1 MHDHIEL
8 SLEQS
13 LDYCIKCNICTAA
26 CPVSAV
32 TDLFPGPKYVGPQA
46 QRFRKDGQ
54 PSPDESVD
62 YCSGC
67 RVCNDVC
74 PTGVRIM
81 ELNARARARIVEQKG
96 LPFRSRLLGH
106 QDWTGWLACGP
117 QAALANFA
125 AGNPLLRFA
134 AEKMVG
140 IARKAPLPKFSAYSF
155 RSWFKRRGLG
165 AKGLRLTRLTRWG
178 FGSGRAAPEN
188 SLFRPCGAISSP
200 RTGENRQIAE
210 GLQPSAPPGTM
221 RPRKSWRL
229 RRSSSNLE
237 PATPSPRQVVYF
249 HGCSTNYYEP
259 RVGKAAVAV
268 LERNGFEVILPKQG
282 CCGLPLLSNGAF
294 KQGRKYHEYNLQ
306 QLLPYA
312 QRGIPIVGTS
322 TSCTLTLKEEAPELL
337 GMHDTAARLVAEHTY
352 DIFEF
357 LRMLHERGELNTDFK
372 PIDQSLPYHAPCQLR
387 AHGIGRPALDILELV
402 PGLRLNESDAACC
415 GLAGSYGYKA
425 ERYQIAMDVGADL
438 FDFIRTS
445 GSDLAICDSEICRW
459 QIAHGAGVAMKHPIE
474 ILCEAYG

>member
-1 MHDHIEL
+1 MATIPHDHIEM

-13 LDYCIKCNICTAA
+13 LDHCIKCNICTAA

-46 QRFRKDGQ
+46 QRFRQDGQ
-54 PSPDESVD
+54 PTPDESVD

-81 ELNARARARIVEQKG
+81 ELNSRARARIVEQKG
-96 LPFRSRLLGH
+96 LSFRNWLLGH

-117 QAALANFA
+117 QAVIANFF
-125 AGNPLLRFA
+125 AGNLLVRTT
-134 AEKMVG
+134 AEKLVG
-140 IARKAPLPKFSAYSF
+140 IARKAPLPKFSTYSF
-155 RSWFKRRGLG
+155 RSWFRRRTKNQELRTLEGERGSRFSVLG
-165 AKGLRLTRLTRWG
+165 
-178 FGSGRAAPEN
+178 S
-188 SLFRPCGAISSP
+188 
-200 RTGENRQIAE
+200 
-210 GLQPSAPPGTM
+210 
-221 RPRKSWRL
+221 RK
-229 RRSSSNLE
+229 
-237 PATPSPRQVVYF
+237 QVVYF

-259 RVGKAAVAV
+259 RIGKAAVEV
-268 LERNGFEVILPKQG
+268 LERNGFEVILAKQG

-294 KQGRKYHEYNLQ
+294 KDARGYHEYNLA

-337 GMHDTAARLVAEHTY
+337 GMHDTAARLVAENTY

-357 LRMLHERGELNTDFK
+357 LRLLHDHGELDTNFK
-372 PIDQSLPYHAPCQLR
+372 PITRTLPYHAPCQQR

-402 PGLRLNESDAACC
+402 PGLHLNESTTACC

-425 ERYQIAMDVGADL
+425 ERYQIAMDVGAEL
-438 FDFIRTS
+438 FDFVRAS

-459 QIAHGAGVAMKHPIE
+459 QIAHGADVQMQHPIE
-474 ILCEAYG
+474 LLREAYG

>member
-1 MHDHIEL
+1 VATIPHDHIEL

-13 LDYCIKCNICTAA
+13 LDHCIKCNICTAA

-46 QRFRKDGQ
+46 QRFRQDGQ
-54 PSPDESVD
+54 PTPDESVD

-96 LPFRSRLLGH
+96 LSVRNWLLGH
-106 QDWTGWLACGP
+106 QDWTGWMACGP
-117 QAALANFA
+117 QAVVANFF
-125 AGNPLLRFA
+125 AGNLLARTA
-134 AEKMVG
+134 AEKLVG
-140 IARKAPLPKFSAYSF
+140 IARKAPLPQFSTYSF
-155 RSWFKRRGLG
+155 RSWFRRRGMG
-165 AKGLRLTRLTRWG
+165 DRGWG
-178 FGSGRAAPEN
+178 VGKP
-188 SLFRPCGAISSP
+188 SP
-200 RTGENRQIAE
+200 IPHP
-210 GLQPSAPPGTM
+210 PSPI
-221 RPRKSWRL
+221 
-229 RRSSSNLE
+229 
-237 PATPSPRQVVYF
+237 PRQVVYF

-259 RVGKAAVAV
+259 RVGKAAVEV
-268 LERNGFEVILPKQG
+268 LERNGFEVILAKQG

-294 KQGRKYHEYNLQ
+294 KDARGYHEYNLS

-312 QRGIPIVGTS
+312 QQGIPIVGTS

-337 GMHDTAARLVAEHTY
+337 GMHDTAARLVAENTY

-357 LRMLHERGELNTDFK
+357 LRLLHDRGELDTNFK
-372 PIDQSLPYHAPCQLR
+372 PIERTLPYHAPCQQR

-402 PGLRLNESDAACC
+402 PGLHLNESSAACC

-425 ERYQIAMDVGADL
+425 ERYQIGMDVGAGL
-438 FDFIRTS
+438 FDFVRAS
-445 GSDLAICDSEICRW
+445 GSDLAVCDSEICRW
-459 QIAHGAGVAMKHPIE
+459 QIAHGAGVEMRHPIE
-474 ILCEAYG
+474 ILREAYG

>member
-1 MHDHIEL
+1 MATIPHDHIEL

-13 LDYCIKCNICTAA
+13 LDHCIKCNICTAA

-46 QRFRKDGQ
+46 QRFRQDRQ
-54 PSPDESVD
+54 STPDESVD

-96 LPFRSRLLGH
+96 LSLRNWLLGH

-117 QAALANFA
+117 QAVIANFF
-125 AGNPLLRFA
+125 AGNLLARTA
-134 AEKMVG
+134 AEKLVG
-140 IARKAPLPKFSAYSF
+140 IARKAPLPKFSTYSF
-155 RSWFKRRGLG
+155 RSWFKRRELGVGSRGLG
-165 AKGLRLTRLTRWG
+165 LRT
-178 FGSGRAAPEN
+178 PN
-188 SLFRPCGAISSP
+188 SQLP
-200 RTGENRQIAE
+200 
-210 GLQPSAPPGTM
+210 
-221 RPRKSWRL
+221 
-229 RRSSSNLE
+229 
-237 PATPSPRQVVYF
+237 TPVPRQVVYF

-259 RVGKAAVAV
+259 RVGKAAVEV
-268 LERNGFEVILPKQG
+268 LERNGFEVILAKQG

-294 KQGRKYHEYNLQ
+294 KDARGYHEYNLA

-312 QRGIPIVGTS
+312 QQGIPIVGTS
-322 TSCTLTLKEEAPELL
+322 TSCTLTLKDEAPELL
-337 GMHDTAARLVAEHTY
+337 GMHDTAARLVAENTY

-357 LRMLHERGELNTDFK
+357 LRLLHERGELDTNFK
-372 PIDQSLPYHAPCQLR
+372 PIERTLPYHAPCQQR

-402 PGLRLNESDAACC
+402 PGLHLNESSAACC

-425 ERYQIAMDVGADL
+425 ERYQIGMDVGAGL
-438 FDFIRTS
+438 FDFVRAS

-459 QIAHGAGVAMKHPIE
+459 QIAHGAGVKMQHPIE
-474 ILCEAYG
+474 ILRAAYG

>member
-1 MHDHIEL
+1 MDH
-8 SLEQS
+8 
-13 LDYCIKCNICTAA
+13 CIKCNICTVA

-46 QRFRKDGQ
+46 QRFRQDGQ
-54 PSPDESVD
+54 PTPDESVD

-81 ELNARARARIVEQKG
+81 EINSRARARIVEQKG
-96 LPFRSRLLGH
+96 LSFRSWLLGH

-117 QAALANFA
+117 QALIANFFA
-125 AGNPLLRFA
+125 RNLLVRTA
-134 AEKMVG
+134 AEKLVG
-140 IARKAPLPKFSAYSF
+140 IARKAPLPTFSTYSF
-155 RSWFKRRGLG
+155 RSWFRKRATGDQ
-165 AKGLRLTRLTRWG
+165 
-178 FGSGRAAPEN
+178 GSGIGKAA
-188 SLFRPCGAISSP
+188 SP
-200 RTGENRQIAE
+200 KAPNRQ
-210 GLQPSAPPGTM
+210 
-221 RPRKSWRL
+221 
-229 RRSSSNLE
+229 
-237 PATPSPRQVVYF
+237 SPIPKRQVVYF

-259 RVGKAAVAV
+259 RVGKAAIEV
-268 LERNGFEVILPKQG
+268 LERNGFEVILAKQG

-294 KQGRKYHEYNLQ
+294 KQARGYYEYNLA

-337 GMHDTAARLVAEHTY
+337 GMHDTAARLVAENTY

-357 LRMLHERGELNTDFK
+357 LRLLHDRGELNTDFK
-372 PIDQSLPYHAPCQLR
+372 PIARTLPYHAPCQQR

-402 PGLRLNESDAACC
+402 PGLQLNESTAACC

-425 ERYQIAMDVGADL
+425 ERYQIAMDVGAGL
-438 FDFIRTS
+438 FDFVRAS
-445 GSDLAICDSEICRW
+445 GSDLAVCDSEICRW
-459 QIAHGAGVAMKHPIE
+459 QIAHGADVTMRHPIE
-474 ILCEAYG
+474 ILREAYGE

>member
-1 MHDHIEL
+1 MMIHDHIEL

-13 LDYCIKCNICTAA
+13 LDHCIKCNICTAA

-46 QRFRKDGQ
+46 QRFRQDGQ
-54 PSPDESVD
+54 QSPDESVD

-81 ELNARARARIVEQKG
+81 ELNSRARARIVEQRG
-96 LPFRSRLLGH
+96 LSFRNWILGH
-106 QDWTGWLACGP
+106 QDWTGRLACGP
-117 QAALANFA
+117 QAVLANFA
-125 AGNPLLRFA
+125 AGNPLLRLA
-134 AEKMVG
+134 AEKLIG
-140 IARKAPLPKFSAYSF
+140 IARKAPLPKFSTYSF
-155 RSWFKRRGLG
+155 RSWFK
-165 AKGLRLTRLTRWG
+165 KHSNVLT
-178 FGSGRAAPEN
+178 F
-188 SLFRPCGAISSP
+188 
-200 RTGENRQIAE
+200 
-210 GLQPSAPPGTM
+210 
-221 RPRKSWRL
+221 K
-229 RRSSSNLE
+229 RSNVQT
-237 PATPSPRQVVYF
+237 APRQVVYF

-259 RVGKAAVAV
+259 RVGKAAVEV
-268 LERNGFEVILPKQG
+268 LERNGLEVILATQG

-294 KQGRKYHEYNLQ
+294 KDARRYHEYNLE

-337 GMHDTAARLVAEHTY
+337 GMHDTAARMVAENTY

-357 LRMLHERGELNTDFK
+357 LRMLHDRDELNIDFK
-372 PIDQSLPYHAPCQLR
+372 SIEQTLPYHAPCQLR
-387 AHGIGRPALDILELV
+387 AHGIGRPALDILELI
-402 PGLRLNESDAACC
+402 PGLRLNESQAACC

-425 ERYQIAMDVGADL
+425 ERYQIGMDVGAGL
-438 FDFIRTS
+438 FDFVRAS
-445 GSDLAICDSEICRW
+445 GSDLAVCDSEICRW

-474 ILCEAYG
+474 ILREAYG

>member
-1 MHDHIEL
+1 MIHDHIEL

-13 LDYCIKCNICTAA
+13 LDHCIKCNICTAA

-46 QRFRKDGQ
+46 QRFRQDDQ
-54 PSPDESVD
+54 LTPDESVD

-96 LPFRSRLLGH
+96 LSLRNWLLGH

-117 QAALANFA
+117 QAVIANFFA
-125 AGNPLLRFA
+125 SNSLVRTA
-134 AEKMVG
+134 AEKLVG
-140 IARKAPLPKFSAYSF
+140 VARKAPLPKFSTYSF
-155 RSWFKRRGLG
+155 RSWFKRR
-165 AKGLRLTRLTRWG
+165 RTNDE
-178 FGSGRAAPEN
+178 GRTVVV
-188 SLFRPCGAISSP
+188 GDSS
-200 RTGENRQIAE
+200 
-210 GLQPSAPPGTM
+210 SVV
-221 RPRKSWRL
+221 
-229 RRSSSNLE
+229 RSSSK
-237 PATPSPRQVVYF
+237 RQVVYF

-259 RVGKAAVAV
+259 RVGKAAVEV
-268 LERNGFEVILPKQG
+268 LERNGFEVILAKQG

-294 KQGRKYHEYNLQ
+294 KDARGYHEYNLA

-337 GMHDTAARLVAEHTY
+337 GMHDTAARLVAENTY

-357 LRMLHERGELNTDFK
+357 LRLLYERGELDTNFK
-372 PIDQSLPYHAPCQLR
+372 PIERTLPYHAPCQQR
-387 AHGIGRPALDILELV
+387 AHGIGRPALDILDLV
-402 PGLRLNESDAACC
+402 PGLHLNESSAACC

-425 ERYQIAMDVGADL
+425 ERYQIAMDVGAGL
-438 FDFIRTS
+438 FDFVRAS
-445 GSDLAICDSEICRW
+445 GSDLAVCDSEICRW
-459 QIAHGAGVAMKHPIE
+459 QIAHGAGVAMQHPIE
-474 ILCEAYG
+474 ILRAAYE